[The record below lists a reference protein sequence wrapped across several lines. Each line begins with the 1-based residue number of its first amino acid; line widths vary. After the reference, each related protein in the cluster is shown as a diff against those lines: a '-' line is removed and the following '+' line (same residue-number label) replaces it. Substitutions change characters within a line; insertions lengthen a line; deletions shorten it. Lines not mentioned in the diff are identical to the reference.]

1 VLYSLSKYKDD
12 SLLITVKNLLLT
24 IKYLKFM
31 KIQNKIEN
39 FFSIV
44 FSEKIIKI
52 VEKYILYLASIGFVV
67 HLSLI
72 FLNNYNLI
80 DLAIIQSNLL
90 SNPISAL
97 YTPFSF
103 ILVYE
108 AFLLIYYIPRSFTTA
123 VGKQYEI
130 ISLIVIRKIFGDIPL
145 IDLNANWIENPN
157 NLQLIY
163 DLVGILVI
171 FFLIYLFRRTKE
183 NLPVKSVSEK
193 LDRFIASKKLVS
205 IVLLPILLVTV
216 FISFFSWY
224 NGVFINES
232 FDVNINHLFF
242 NEFFTLLILVDVFIL
257 LLSFQYTERYSQLIR
272 NTGFIISTILL
283 RLSFSATGLA
293 NITLIISGI
302 VFGLLILMIYNLI
315 EKE

>member
-1 VLYSLSKYKDD
+1 
-12 SLLITVKNLLLT
+12 
-24 IKYLKFM
+24 M
-31 KIQNKIEN
+31 KVQKQIEN
-39 FFSIV
+39 LFSIV
-44 FSEKIIKI
+44 FSENVIRR
-52 VEKYILYLASIGFVV
+52 VEKYILYLASVGFVI

-72 FLNNYNLI
+72 FLNNYNLV
-80 DLAIIQSNLL
+80 DLSIINSNLL

-145 IDLNANWIENPN
+145 IDLNENWIENSD

-163 DLVGILVI
+163 DLLGILII
-171 FFLIYLFRRTKE
+171 FFLIYLFRKTKD

-205 IVLLPILLVTV
+205 VILLPILVV
-216 FISFFSWY
+216 ICIISLFSWY
-224 NGVFINES
+224 NGVFITNS
-232 FDVNINHLFF
+232 FDENLNYLFF

-283 RLSFSATGLA
+283 RLSFAVSGLTS
-293 NITLIISGI
+293 ILLIISGI
-302 VFGLLILMIYNLI
+302 VFGLLILLIYNAI

>member
-1 VLYSLSKYKDD
+1 MKVQKQ
-12 SLLITVKNLLLT
+12 IE
-24 IKYLKFM
+24 YL
-31 KIQNKIEN
+31 
-39 FFSIV
+39 FSTV
-44 FSEKIIKI
+44 FSENVIKR
-52 VEKYILYLASIGFVV
+52 VEKYILYLASVGFVI

-72 FLNNYNLI
+72 FLNNYNLV
-80 DLAIIQSNLL
+80 DLSIINSNLL

-145 IDLNANWIENPN
+145 IDLNENWIENSD

-163 DLVGILVI
+163 DLLGILII
-171 FFLIYLFRRTKE
+171 FFLIYLFRKTKD

-205 IVLLPILLVTV
+205 VILLPILVVICL
-216 FISFFSWY
+216 ISLFSWY
-224 NGVFINES
+224 NGVFITNS
-232 FDVNINHLFF
+232 FDENLNYLFF

-283 RLSFSATGLA
+283 RLSFAVSGLTS
-293 NITLIISGI
+293 ILLIISGI
-302 VFGLLILMIYNLI
+302 VFGLLILLIYNAI

>member
-1 VLYSLSKYKDD
+1 MNVQK
-12 SLLITVKNLLLT
+12 
-24 IKYLKFM
+24 
-31 KIQNKIEN
+31 QIEN
-39 FFSIV
+39 LFSIV
-44 FSEKIIKI
+44 FSENVIRR
-52 VEKYILYLASIGFVV
+52 VEKYILYLASVGFVI

-72 FLNNYNLI
+72 FLNNYNLV
-80 DLAIIQSNLL
+80 DLSIINSNLL

-145 IDLNANWIENPN
+145 IDLNENWIENSD

-163 DLVGILVI
+163 DLLGILII
-171 FFLIYLFRRTKE
+171 FFLIYLFRKTKD

-205 IVLLPILLVTV
+205 VILLPILVV
-216 FISFFSWY
+216 ICIISLFSWY
-224 NGVFINES
+224 NGVFITNS
-232 FDVNINHLFF
+232 FDENLNYLFF
-242 NEFFTLLILVDVFIL
+242 NEFFSLLILVDVFIL

-283 RLSFSATGLA
+283 RLSFAVSGLTS
-293 NITLIISGI
+293 ILLIISGI
-302 VFGLLILMIYNLI
+302 VFGLLILLIYNAI